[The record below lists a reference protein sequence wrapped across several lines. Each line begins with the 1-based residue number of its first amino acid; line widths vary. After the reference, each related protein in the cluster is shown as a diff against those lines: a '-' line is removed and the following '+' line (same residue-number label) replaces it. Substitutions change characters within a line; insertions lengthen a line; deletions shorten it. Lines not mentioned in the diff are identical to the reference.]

1 MIRIL
6 RFKNLKY
13 TRIFLHCK
21 SMFFLIDINN
31 IIIPITIRYKTS
43 SNFRYYYFIVY
54 YKNFLRTSTEYSYS
68 RNTYYYSSYQISWF
82 PSLGK
87 PRSNL
92 EYLHWKPMLAKILGK
107 MKKHMWVS
115 RLDMGYP
122 HRFSNIVNQCLVNQC
137 LTQVFQGQG
146 SGNPLLYISVLK
158 FIWL

>member
-54 YKNFLRTSTEYSYS
+54 YKIFLRTSTEYSHS
-68 RNTYYYSSYQISWF
+68 RNTTIPVFRVVSWLTD
-82 PSLGK
+82 SLLW
-87 PRSNL
+87 ST
-92 EYLHWKPMLAKILGK
+92 GK
-107 MKKHMWVS
+107 MRHLVVVRRICCCSQFMIFPLQLLGQAIGFLADPSSSKGKNHELRTTTNS
-115 RLDMGYP
+115 
-122 HRFSNIVNQCLVNQC
+122 SN
-137 LTQVFQGQG
+137 
-146 SGNPLLYISVLK
+146 
-158 FIWL
+158 